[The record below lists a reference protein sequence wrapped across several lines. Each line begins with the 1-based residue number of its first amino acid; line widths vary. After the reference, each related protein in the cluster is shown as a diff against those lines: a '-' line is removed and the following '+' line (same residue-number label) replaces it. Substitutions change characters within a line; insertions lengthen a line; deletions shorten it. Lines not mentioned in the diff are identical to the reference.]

1 MNKTVM
7 MLGPST
13 GAVSG
18 VSTHLNQLF
27 HSSLAREWQLRHFQV
42 GSEGRAE
49 SALRKLWRFAVS
61 PLQFAAAVC
70 RARPAIVHLNTS
82 LELKSYWRDVVY
94 LLIAKL
100 LGRRV
105 LYQVHGGAL
114 PELFV
119 AGQPLRRWLLRRV
132 LRLADAVVLLAQSE
146 LQAYRQFDP
155 ALALAVIPNAI
166 ELVADPLAKAAPRQ
180 GPLALVYVGRLARD
194 KGLFEL
200 IEALA
205 LNQRAGLAQT
215 LAIAG
220 GGPEEAALRA
230 AVDRLGLQQLVRFAG
245 PLFGAAKDRLWEQAD
260 VFGFPT
266 YHREGLPY
274 ALLESMAAR
283 TVPLICPVGAV
294 PDVMQDQV
302 HGLFV
307 PPRDPVALAAALRR
321 LDQDR
326 ELLRRMAEAGRRRV
340 EQDYTVERLA
350 RDFNAAYERLRPTP
364 V

>member
-1 MNKTVM
+1 MRMKKTVM

-27 HSSLAREWQLRHFQV
+27 HSSLAQEWQLLHFQV

-49 SALRKLWRFAVS
+49 SAPRKLWRFATS
-61 PLQFAAAVC
+61 PLQFAFAVC
-70 RARPAIVHLNTS
+70 RSRPAIVHLNTS
-82 LELKSYWRDVVY
+82 LEPKSYWRDIVY
-94 LLIAKL
+94 LVLAKA

-114 PELFV
+114 PEQFF
-119 AGQPLRRWLLRRV
+119 AGQPLRRWLLRRM
-132 LRLADAVVLLAQSE
+132 LRLADAVVLLAEVE
-146 LQAYRQFDP
+146 LQAYRRFDP

-166 ELVADPLAKAAPRQ
+166 ELVADPQAKAAPRP
-180 GPLALVYVGRLARD
+180 GPLALVYVGRLARN
-194 KGLFEL
+194 KGIFEL
-200 IEALA
+200 LEALA
-205 LNQRAGLAQT
+205 LNRARGVVQALV
-215 LAIAG
+215 IAG
-220 GGPEEAALRA
+220 GGPDEAELRG
-230 AVDRLGLQQLVRFAG
+230 AVERLGLRDQVRFAG
-245 PLFGAAKDRLWEQAD
+245 PVFGADKDRLWEQAD

-294 PDVMQDQV
+294 PDVMQDGV

-307 PPRDPVALAAALRR
+307 PPGDPAALAAALRR

-326 ELLRRMAEAGRRRV
+326 DLLQRMGAACRLRV
-340 EQDYTVERLA
+340 EQGYTVERLA
-350 RDFNAAYERLRPTP
+350 RDFNAAYARLRT
-364 V
+364 